1 MRPYALITVALCLGA
16 LAAAAIVGCSTS
28 DSPGG
33 SNSGGMMG
41 GAASPAGGGSAGA
54 GGGMM
59 GGGSGSTSYVSLG
72 ERIFLAGV
80 GSEGQAIPHTA
91 SRVAQSS
98 LMMGGGGCA
107 SCHGADGRGG
117 TLRTMSGGA
126 IEAPDVTY
134 DALVKSGFTDAAIR
148 RAILNGLDERGKPL
162 DAAMPRWQMTPVDLG
177 ATIAYLK
184 ELAAQ

>member
-1 MRPYALITVALCLGA
+1 MRRHALIITLALCLGA
-16 LAAAAIVGCSTS
+16 LTAVAATAGCSTS

-33 SNSGGMMG
+33 SNGGMMG
-41 GAASPAGGGSAGA
+41 GAASPGGGSAAA

-59 GGGSGSTSYVSLG
+59 GGGSGSTGDASPG
-72 ERIFLAGV
+72 ERIFLTGV
-80 GSEGQAIPHTA
+80 GSDGRAIPHTA

-117 TLRTMSGGA
+117 TLRTMSGA
-126 IEAPDVTY
+126 EIQAPDVTH
-134 DALVKSGFTDAAIR
+134 DVLVESGFTDATIR
-148 RAILNGLDERGKPL
+148 RAILSGLDEGGRPL

-177 ATIAYLK
+177 ATIAHLK